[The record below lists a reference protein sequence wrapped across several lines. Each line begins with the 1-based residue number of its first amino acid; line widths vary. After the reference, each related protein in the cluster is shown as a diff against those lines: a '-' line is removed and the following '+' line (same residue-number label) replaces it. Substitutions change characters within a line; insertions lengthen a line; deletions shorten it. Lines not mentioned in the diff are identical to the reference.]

1 LKTDA
6 KTLDSAIVKAE
17 PGSLTLPLDWC
28 TPIVAPGV
36 DLAKPGIYKWEI
48 EGDGVYIGKY
58 SKASRPTR
66 EYRRNVIRILNEK
79 KSHHP
84 DGSFRRVHEALA
96 QAVRDKRKITLT
108 ILANADKAD
117 LNRTEQQFIQSENAN
132 LNGRR

>member
-1 LKTDA
+1 MKTDA

-66 EYRRNVIRILNEK
+66 EYRHSRRLSVTSEKSPLPFWQTPIRPI
-79 KSHHP
+79 
-84 DGSFRRVHEALA
+84 
-96 QAVRDKRKITLT
+96 
-108 ILANADKAD
+108 
-117 LNRTEQQFIQSENAN
+117 
-132 LNGRR
+132 